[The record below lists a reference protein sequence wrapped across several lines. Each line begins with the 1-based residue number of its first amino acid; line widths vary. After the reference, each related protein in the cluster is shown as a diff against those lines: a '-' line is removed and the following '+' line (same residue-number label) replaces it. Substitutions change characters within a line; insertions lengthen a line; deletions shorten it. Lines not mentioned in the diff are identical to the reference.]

1 MFEKLT
7 LRYNRKRIN
16 KDPNVHIV
24 LLDVRITKIHGDNH
38 TLIKPYICKVLPNFG
53 NQNGLRSKNCTDLLQ
68 NRYHDGSLGVFS
80 LFENFH
86 GLQNPSSPRH
96 SVLHG
101 MG

>member
-1 MFEKLT
+1 MFQKLT
-7 LRYNRKRIN
+7 LQYNRKRIN

-38 TLIKPYICKVLPNFG
+38 TLIKTIYFG
-53 NQNGLRSKNCTDLLQ
+53 NQNGLHSENCTDLLQ

-86 GLQNPSSPRH
+86 GFQNPSSPRH
-96 SVLHG
+96 SFSWHG
-101 MG
+101 IS